1 MSQLR
6 DTLIKAQKEQTLKEL
21 LQEKYDE
28 TPVEQKEHFLSF
40 LDDTI
45 ERDVDKMIREEIHTY
60 NENTPA
66 KKKNKKLTIFLIIAN
81 VILTILIGFTVNE
94 KEWGYVSALGVLM
107 ALVLILP
114 LILED

>member
-21 LQEKYDE
+21 LQEKYEE
-28 TPVEQKEHFLSF
+28 TPLEQKEHFLSF
-40 LDDTI
+40 LGDTI
-45 ERDVDKMIREEIHTY
+45 ERDVDKMIREEIDAF
-60 NENTPA
+60 NENTPI
-66 KKKNKKLTIFLIIAN
+66 KRKNKKLTIFQIIAN

-94 KEWGYVSALGVLM
+94 EQWFYVAGLGLLM

-114 LILED
+114 LIYED